1 MSVPQRRNPTGTKPD
16 RKPKRR
22 MSEEAR
28 QAASERAKRL
38 HAEGRLGGSKF
49 GKLGGRPRKARV
61 TEKIAEEANKEAE
74 KITRV
79 FKDAIDPAQP
89 MSIRLKGAQIWTEIS
104 SQEAKIAIQEEDA
117 EGRQH
122 SREELIEILASKLT
136 HGPTAQILRRQLEG
150 ETGIVDAEV
159 VDDDVEAA

>member
-1 MSVPQRRNPTGTKPD
+1 
-16 RKPKRR
+16 

-38 HAEGRLGGSKF
+38 HAEGRFGGAKF

-61 TEKIAEEANKEAE
+61 TEKIADAANQEAE

-104 SQEAKIAIQEEDA
+104 SQEAKIAIQEEDV

-136 HGPTAQILRRQLEG
+136 SGPTAQILRRQLE
-150 ETGIVDAEV
+150 EESIQDAEV
-159 VDDDVEAA
+159 VEDDDDAQAA